1 MRLLSRRAGV
11 VAAAAGVLLVA
22 ASSAA
27 GARTAADVAIFIS
40 VGSAVGAN
48 LPTFPNGAT
57 ATVASRNF
65 AAGVRIRNAG
75 PESASLR
82 FRLELPAGL
91 RWGSDAPDPSE
102 DCTGTE
108 TTAECQPPTAFEQT
122 ASVHPLGFAWDVV
135 AAQPG
140 SYTLRATIVSA
151 STSDPDASNNT
162 ATVTVV
168 VSEPSAGGGGGAA
181 VTASRV
187 SVAPTKPKAGTA
199 VTASV
204 RVLAGGAPV
213 RPTRV
218 RCSGTLGG
226 RTLAGTPRAT
236 TGRAT
241 CVYRPPRSA
250 RGKTLRG
257 TIAFR
262 VGTTNM
268 TRRFSIK
275 LR

>member
-1 MRLLSRRAGV
+1 MRLLCRSAV
-11 VAAAAGVLLVA
+11 IAAAAGVLLVA
-22 ASSAA
+22 ASSAT
-27 GARTAADVAIFIS
+27 GAKSAADLGIFIS
-40 VGSAVGAN
+40 VGSSVGAN
-48 LPTFPNGAT
+48 LPTHSNGAT

-82 FRLELPAGL
+82 FRFELGAGL
-91 RWGSDAPDPSE
+91 RWGSDAPDPTE
-102 DCTGTE
+102 DCTATE
-108 TTAECQPPTAFEQT
+108 SSGECAPPTPFEQT
-122 ASVHPLGFAWDVV
+122 PSVHPLGFAWDVV

-140 SYTLRATIVSA
+140 SYTLRAEIVSA

-168 VSEPSAGGGGGAA
+168 VAEPTGGTGGAA
-181 VTASRV
+181 VSASRV
-187 SVAPTKPKAGTA
+187 SLSPTKPKAGST

-204 RVLAGGAPV
+204 RVLAGGVPV

-218 RCSGTLGG
+218 RCAGTAGG
-226 RTLAGTPRAT
+226 VRLVGTPRAAA
-236 TGRAT
+236 GRAS
-241 CVYRPPRSA
+241 CVFRPPRSA
-250 RGKTLRG
+250 KGKALRG

-262 VGTTNM
+262 AGTTNV